1 MIHRKQLV
9 YSEVQKCDDLIYLV
23 NQSYKKQSDEQYG
36 CIMSYMQSGGGLCIK
51 LVNKQQQQ

>member
-9 YSEVQKCDDLIYLV
+9 YSEVQKCDHHIYLV
-23 NQSYKKQSDEQYG
+23 NQSYKKKYDDQYG
-36 CIMSYMQSGGGLCIK
+36 CYMKSGGGLCIK